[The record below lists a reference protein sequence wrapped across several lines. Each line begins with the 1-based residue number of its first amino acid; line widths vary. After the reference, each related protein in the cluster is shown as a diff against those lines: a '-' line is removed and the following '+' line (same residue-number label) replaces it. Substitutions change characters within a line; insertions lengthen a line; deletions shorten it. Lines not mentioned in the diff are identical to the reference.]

1 MVSTMSALVQIGSR
15 LEQAAPRRRS
25 ARPPFGRDERG
36 LASIEMAFIFPI
48 MLIVFVGLVDIAN
61 LLTVS
66 RRVTLTA
73 STLGDLLTQSSGEV
87 TTADLDGFFSAAS
100 SIMDPFPA
108 SSTSLEFYTFTKP
121 AATAVLDWEYKTGAG
136 CGAAPVP
143 DATMLNLM
151 AEGNDV
157 VVSRTCYAWEPV
169 IGTILGISATSGQ
182 DELMLRPR
190 QTARIICSDC

>member
-1 MVSTMSALVQIGSR
+1 MHALGQVGS
-15 LEQAAPRRRS
+15 EVKDAAAKSRG
-25 ARPPFGRDERG
+25 ACLPFGRDVRG
-36 LASIEMAFIFPI
+36 VASIEMAFIFPI
-48 MLIVFVGLVDIAN
+48 MLIVFVGLVDVAN
-61 LLTVS
+61 LLTAS

-73 STLGDLLTQSSGEV
+73 STLGDLVTQSSGEV

-108 SSTSLEFYTFTKP
+108 ASTSLEFYTFTKP
-121 AATAVLDWEYKTGAG
+121 AAAAVLNWQYKTGAG

-157 VVSRTCYAWEPV
+157 VVSRTCYTWEPV
-169 IGTILGISATSGQ
+169 LGTILGISASTVQ

-190 QTARIICSDC
+190 QTARITCSDC